1 MSTSRAVVAFGDN
14 DEVGL
19 TGHERSGLEAC
30 PDVALVTIPDATH
43 FMIVE
48 QPGWIA
54 ERIVEL
60 AGVEARA

>member
-1 MSTSRAVVAFGDN
+1 LPEDGAKTPCADR
-14 DEVGL
+14 
-19 TGHERSGLEAC
+19 R

-54 ERIVEL
+54 ARILEL
-60 AGVEARA
+60 AGVEATASTRSGRR

>member
-1 MSTSRAVVAFGDN
+1 M
-14 DEVGL
+14 
-19 TGHERSGLEAC
+19 RSGSPGTSARPGAC

-54 ERIVEL
+54 ERILEL